1 MTREEALQAWKNEYA
16 AFLNS
21 VGIGSL
27 RSLGRY
33 VGVAQATA
41 QKKSDLVGR
50 ILEIA
55 AGESAPAEK
64 SRRGAPVKEDFV
76 DPALLTRL
84 DELNFRRA
92 SIEAEFAAEE
102 TEDHSGIL
110 PEQPLAP
117 GTVQVRTSGASREP
131 YFQRTMY
138 GGELTMRGGAYCINI
153 VEPKERLGDKAAVS
167 SQKIN
172 ESGARTGD
180 RITFHADDRLGFLAV
195 TKVLSV
201 NAVTPGEILAGFD
214 RAEAEYPCEKLLPFD
229 GADGAVLKYFCALYP
244 VGRGQRVLVS
254 GVPKSGKSTLLRAI
268 AASLIRNVPEV
279 KTVVGLCERAPES
292 IGEWQRR
299 LPTAEIYASGYCD
312 DAEEHLAQ
320 AEKALERAKE
330 YVCEGTSAV
339 LLVDSLNSLAR
350 AFNETERSLG
360 GRTLDGGLES
370 KTVHYMKKF
379 LGAARKLK
387 VGASLTVFGVLSVDT
402 GSPFDAALARE
413 LLSVS
418 SATWQLAANFRHGK
432 EAFPDFAAS
441 HVDYEEKFLSEEECR
456 VLAGLFAAG
465 AERVFEDEREDALNE
480 SRSEREFLS
489 RIL

>member
-1 MTREEALQAWKNEYA
+1 MTREEALQSWKDEYA
-16 AFLNS
+16 KFLNS
-21 VGIGSL
+21 VGISSL

-33 VGVAQATA
+33 VGVAQSTA
-41 QKKSDLVGR
+41 QKKSDLVRR
-50 ILEIA
+50 ILDIA
-55 AGESAPAEK
+55 AGDSAPAEK
-64 SRRGAPVKEDFV
+64 SKRGAPVKEDFV

-84 DELNFRRA
+84 EELNFKRA
-92 SIEAEFAAEE
+92 AIE
-102 TEDHSGIL
+102 TEYAADEPEESGNIL

-117 GTVQVRTSGASREP
+117 GMVQVRTSGEVREP
-131 YFQRTMY
+131 YFSRSVY

-167 SQKIN
+167 TQKIN
-172 ESGARTGD
+172 ECGARTGD
-180 RITFHADDRLGFLAV
+180 KITFHADERLGFLAV
-195 TKVLSV
+195 TNVLSV

-229 GADGAVLKYFCALYP
+229 VADGAVLKYFCALYP
-244 VGRGQRVLVS
+244 VGKGQRVLVS
-254 GVPKSGKSTLLRAI
+254 GVPKSGKSTLLRAV
-268 AASLIRNVPEV
+268 AASLIRNEPEM
-279 KTVVGLCERAPES
+279 KTVINLCERAPES

-312 DAEEHLAQ
+312 DAEEHLSQ

-339 LLVDSLNSLAR
+339 LLVDNLNSLAR

-370 KTVHYMKKF
+370 KTVHFMKKF

-418 SATWQLAANFRHGK
+418 SATWKLAGNFRHGK
-432 EAFPDFAAS
+432 EAFPDFTES
-441 HVDYEEKFLSEEECR
+441 HVDNEDKFLNEEECR
-456 VLAGLFAAG
+456 LLAGLFAAG
-465 AERVFEDEREDALNE
+465 AERVFEDGRADALKE
-480 SRSEREFLS
+480 SRTVREFLS
-489 RIL
+489 RVL